1 MRRAFVFGPPSR
13 GQWSLAAA
21 GLLGFGVP
29 VLSASCSSETA
40 IPPALGGDEGGTNKY
55 REGSV
60 FQDTTMETPD
70 AETAI
75 PDAPAQ
81 QEVSTPDASDG
92 STCVSLCNGSCTDTN
107 TDPNNCGACG
117 HLCATGQ
124 SCAGG
129 ACSPCPS
136 PQVVCAS
143 NNTCT
148 DTTSDPSNCGAC
160 GHNCQGSTCTASLCV
175 PSVIASPGGVIE
187 DIVVDQSGTNVYWT
201 IGGMNGGVFAKPFAG
216 GNATQLS
223 YPYSVEDDP
232 RGLAVDQNYA
242 YWVDFGSDAV
252 GSVPLIGGSTSY
264 LLAPIAPTDS
274 PVNEPLAITV
284 DPANPS
290 TIYWVDS
297 LSGTVN
303 QMQMPFATNTPIPLA
318 KLRSYPWAIAVDST
332 SVYWIDYGTAAGTG
346 SVNKATIGVANG
358 AVTQLAMG
366 QTEPWSLTVDAT
378 YVYWTCRS
386 NPGSVQ
392 AVPIGGGNAIQIAQ
406 NQGAPYG
413 IVVDPPANAQYP
425 NPPQFV
431 FWTDF
436 DNNTVSRAP
445 IPGTVDGGAPGS
457 GISVIAAGQNTPAS
471 MAIDHKNVYWANQG
485 NGTILE
491 VAK

>member
-1 MRRAFVFGPPSR
+1 MRRAFVFSLPSR

-29 VLSASCSSETA
+29 VLSASCSSEGTA
-40 IPPALGGDEGGTNKY
+40 PAALGNEDAGPTKF

-60 FQDTTMETPD
+60 FVQDATMDTLD
-70 AETAI
+70 AETTI
-75 PDAPAQ
+75 PDAPAP
-81 QEVSTPDASDG
+81 QEVSTSDASDG
-92 STCVSLCNGSCTDTN
+92 SSCVSLCNGVCIDTN
-107 TDPNNCGACG
+107 TDQNNCGTCG
-117 HLCATGQ
+117 HQCATGQ

-136 PQVVCAS
+136 PQIVCVS

-160 GHNCQGSTCTASLCV
+160 GHNCQGSMCMASLCV

-216 GNATQLS
+216 GNPAQLS
-223 YPYSVEDDP
+223 YPNNVEDDP

-252 GSVPLIGGSTSY
+252 GSVPLIGGSTNY
-264 LLAPIAPTDS
+264 LLTPIAAGNMA
-274 PVNEPLAITV
+274 VNEPLAITV

-297 LSGTVN
+297 KSGTVN
-303 QMQMPFATNTPIPLA
+303 QMPYGGGAVTQLA
-318 KLRSYPWAIAVDST
+318 SLRSSPWAIAVDST
-332 SVYWIDYGTAAGTG
+332 SVYWIDYGMAAGTG

-358 AVTQLAMG
+358 AVTPLATD
-366 QTEPWSLTVDAT
+366 QTEPWALTVDAT

-392 AVPIGGGNAIQIAQ
+392 AVPIGGGNAIPIAQ
-406 NQGAPYG
+406 NEGAPYG

-457 GISVIAAGQNTPAS
+457 GVSVIASGQNTPAS

>member
-1 MRRAFVFGPPSR
+1 MKRAFVFGPPSGGR
-13 GQWSLAAA
+13 RSLAAA
-21 GLLGFGVP
+21 GVLGFSLPLLLV
-29 VLSASCSSETA
+29 SCSSEDTA
-40 IPPALGGDEGGTNKY
+40 PAALGNEDAEARMFRDSGVVEIEDT
-55 REGSV
+55 SV
-60 FQDTTMETPD
+60 PTPD
-70 AETAI
+70 TGTSI
-75 PDAPAQ
+75 PDSTVQ
-81 QEVSTPDASDG
+81 DVSPASDG
-92 STCVSLCNGSCTDTN
+92 GDGGSCVSLCNGSCIDTT
-107 TDPNNCGACG
+107 TDPNNCGACD
-117 HLCATGQ
+117 HHCATGQ
-124 SCAGG
+124 SCAGS
-129 ACSPCPS
+129 ACSACPS
-136 PQVVCAS
+136 PQIVCTS
-143 NNTCT
+143 DNTCT

-160 GHNCQGSTCTASLCV
+160 GHNCQGSMCTASLCV

-201 IGGMNGGVFAKPFAG
+201 IGGMGGGVFAKPFAG

-252 GSVPLIGGSTSY
+252 GSVPLIGGSTNY
-264 LLAPIAPTDS
+264 LLAPTTAA

-303 QMQMPFATNTPIPLA
+303 QMPYGGGTPVKLAT
-318 KLRSYPWAIAVDST
+318 LRSYPWAIAVDST

-358 AVTQLAMG
+358 AVTQLATD
-366 QTEPWSLTVDAT
+366 QTEPWDLTVDAT

-392 AVPIGGGNAIQIAQ
+392 AVPIGGGNAIPIAQ

-457 GISVIAAGQNTPAS
+457 GVSVIASGQNTPAS